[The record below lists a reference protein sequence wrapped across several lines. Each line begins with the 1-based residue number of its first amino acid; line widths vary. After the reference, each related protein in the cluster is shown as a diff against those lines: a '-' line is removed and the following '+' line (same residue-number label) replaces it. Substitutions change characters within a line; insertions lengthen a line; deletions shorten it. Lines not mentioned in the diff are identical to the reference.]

1 MGFNSPFKGLNYF
14 DNILNGKMYS
24 YILSQHFIDSNDNK
38 ILEQNSIQ
46 KSRHSSD
53 PCTPTII
60 DLLYSPLAH
69 ASRARHL
76 EQGAVSCQQI
86 CLQNHLVS

>member
-1 MGFNSPFKGLNYF
+1 MDEAKLDYS

-46 KSRHSSD
+46 KDRHCSD
-53 PCTPTII
+53 PGTSII
-60 DLLYSPLAH
+60 INLLCSPLAH
-69 ASRARHL
+69 ASTARQL
-76 EQGAVSCQQI
+76 EQGAVSCQHV
-86 CLQNHLVS
+86 CPQNHLVS